1 MIQGVRMIQKYG
13 LRTALLDEKLMK
25 KGFKDMVRLKNLHKN
40 IMYRLKE
47 QSILE
52 KGPKHRQ

>member
-13 LRTALLDEKLMK
+13 LRTALLDENLMK

-52 KGPKHRQ
+52 KGTKHRQ